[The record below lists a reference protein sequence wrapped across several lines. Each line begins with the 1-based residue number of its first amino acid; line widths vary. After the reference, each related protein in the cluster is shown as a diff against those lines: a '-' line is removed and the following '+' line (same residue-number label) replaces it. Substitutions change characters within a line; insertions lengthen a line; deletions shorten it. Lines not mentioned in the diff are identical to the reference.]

1 MCNNRF
7 IYVNGTS
14 PPRAWPVETMPMP
27 TKAESRA
34 RAVTWGFLAL
44 LLLLFWSGI
53 LLLIF

>member
-1 MCNNRF
+1 
-7 IYVNGTS
+7 
-14 PPRAWPVETMPMP
+14 MPMP